1 MKSGLR
7 HSDLPS
13 SSRRRVARALVP
25 LLVALALLVSGKNA
39 HAYTWMVRHG
49 YTGCTPCHHDPTG
62 GGVLTPYGRSVGSLV
77 LNTRY
82 DGRKDEADPLGGFL
96 FGAVELP
103 PEILLGGDGRMLWLA
118 HKLQNTEVRHYLFLM
133 QADAEAAVNF
143 KHVLASASMGYA
155 EDGAFPATLTKA
167 PEKNLVS
174 RIFWAGY
181 ELEEATGLLVRAGRM
196 NLPYGTRNIEHELWA
211 RTTTGTTINDD
222 QQEGVA
228 VAWAPDKF
236 RGELMGILGNYQIGP
251 DVYRERG
258 YSAFL
263 EYWPLPTFGVGASSL
278 VTHRQLDP
286 VYLRE
291 TWRQSHGVFA
301 RWAAPWQPLV
311 VLAEA
316 DYVERSPKQDFR
328 RKGTVGYLQADVE
341 MVQGVHFAL
350 TGEMQHYGVHGTP
363 FSWGVWFTQ
372 SWFVAPHIDVRIDD
386 IYQTIGDASGR
397 TSNLEFLA
405 QMHVYL

>member
-1 MKSGLR
+1 MTIRRCLSL
-7 HSDLPS
+7 LIAFVLLLAS
-13 SSRRRVARALVP
+13 SEAS
-25 LLVALALLVSGKNA
+25 
-39 HAYTWMVRHG
+39 AYTWMVRHG
-49 YTGCTPCHHDPTG
+49 YTGCTPCHQDPTG
-62 GGVLTPYGRSVGSLV
+62 GGILTAYGRSVGSLV

-82 DGRKDEADPLGGFL
+82 DDKKEEEDPLGEFL
-96 FGAVELP
+96 FGAVKLP
-103 PEILLGGDGRMLWLA
+103 PEVMLGGDGRMLWLA
-118 HKLQNTEVRHYLFLM
+118 QKLQNTEVRHYLFLM
-133 QADAEAAVNF
+133 QADAEAAVNYQ
-143 KHVLASASMGYA
+143 HILASASIGYA
-155 EDGAFPATLTKA
+155 EDGAYAASLSKA

-181 ELEEATGLLVRAGRM
+181 NFDEATGLLVRAGRM
-196 NLPYGTRNIEHELWA
+196 NLPYGTRNIEHTLWA

-258 YSAFL
+258 YSAYL
-263 EYWPLPTFGVGASSL
+263 EYWPLPTLGVGASSL
-278 VTHRQLDP
+278 VTHRKLDP

-291 TWRQSHGVFA
+291 TWRQSHGLFA

-311 VLAEA
+311 VLGEA

-328 RKGTVGYLQADVE
+328 RKGAVGYLQADVE
-341 MVQGVHFAL
+341 MLQGVHFAL

-363 FSWGVWFTQ
+363 FSWGVWFSQT
-372 SWFVAPHIDVRIDD
+372 WFVAPHIDVRLDN
-386 IYQTIGDASGR
+386 IYQTIGDPSGR